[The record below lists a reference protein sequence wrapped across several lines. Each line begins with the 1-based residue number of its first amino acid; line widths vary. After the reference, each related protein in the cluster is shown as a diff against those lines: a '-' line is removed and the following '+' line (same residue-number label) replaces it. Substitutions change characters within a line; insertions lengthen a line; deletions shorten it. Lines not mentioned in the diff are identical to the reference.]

1 LEEFEQVN
9 AVKRKM
15 AQKGWIKRES
25 NEQQYS
31 HKLQGTYLRRL
42 KAAANKTRQDW
53 SEGAQPQPKRRACG
67 AGPLTR
73 SFPVQFKDFLA

>member
-1 LEEFEQVN
+1 LEEFEQGN

-31 HKLQGTYLRRL
+31 HKIQDTHLRRL
-42 KAAANKTRQDW
+42 KAAANKTRQD
-53 SEGAQPQPKRRACG
+53 
-67 AGPLTR
+67 
-73 SFPVQFKDFLA
+73 